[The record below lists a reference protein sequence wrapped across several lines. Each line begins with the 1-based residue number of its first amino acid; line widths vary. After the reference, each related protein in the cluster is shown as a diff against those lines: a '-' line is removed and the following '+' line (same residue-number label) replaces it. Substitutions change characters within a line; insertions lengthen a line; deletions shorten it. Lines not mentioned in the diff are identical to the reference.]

1 MITTLSAMQMSRLKT
16 RIIGLL
22 GLLFLCGLTGCSSLR
37 LAYATAPTFSWM
49 WLDGYVDFSRK
60 QTPLVRKDI
69 DAFFGWHRT
78 TQLPAFLPLL
88 AAAQAQV
95 MEPTTPAQSC
105 EWEMTVRDRLQPTLD
120 KALGMAADW
129 LPGLGEAQFRNLEKR
144 YAKNIQDMREEYLQ
158 PDPAA
163 RQTESFKRALERA
176 ERLYG
181 TLEEPQRKVIRD
193 AVAASPFDP
202 ELWMNERQRRQ
213 RDTLQT
219 VRRLQAEHA
228 EREQRIAA
236 LEALVARTERSPD
249 PNYRA
254 YQQRLTEYNC
264 GFAAQIHNA
273 TTPAQRRKARENLQV
288 WQEDLRVLMGGG

>member
-1 MITTLSAMQMSRLKT
+1 MRMSRLKT

-22 GLLFLCGLTGCSSLR
+22 GLLLLCGLTGCSSLR
-37 LAYATAPTFSWM
+37 LAYATAPTLGWM

-60 QTPLVRKDI
+60 QAPLVRKDI
-69 DAFFGWHRT
+69 DAFFDWHRT
-78 TQLPAFLPLL
+78 TQLPTFLPLL

-95 MEPTTPAQSC
+95 TEPTTSAQSC
-105 EWEMTVRDRLQPTLD
+105 QWEVTVRDRLQPTLD
-120 KALGMAADW
+120 KALAMAADW

-163 RQTESFKRALERA
+163 RKTESFKRALERA

-202 ELWMNERQRRQ
+202 ELWMHERQRRQ

-249 PNYRA
+249 PEYRA
-254 YQQRLTEYNC
+254 YQQQLTEYNC

-288 WQEDLRVLMGGG
+288 WQEDLRLLIGGG